1 MEKVIEKIMSA
12 RSAAI
17 LPHVNEDADALGS
30 CFALAGVMRSMGKKA
45 VVYVNGTVEGRLSFM
60 GSEYEEYVPGKKYEH
75 DLCVCLDCG
84 DLGRIGGRRELFDAI
99 GNSVNIDHHYTNTN
113 FADENYVDG
122 SASST
127 GEILY
132 RLLKNAGI
140 EITKETARRLYTAIC
155 SDTGC
160 FKYSSVSPETMRAAA
175 ELIETGIDHAEIAR
189 LLFDCETLEA
199 AKLKAEATEKM
210 ESFYGGKLR
219 IVTMPEGMCGRYG
232 IAVEDAPNLVD
243 IPRTI
248 VGTEIA
254 VCIKELEDEVRVN
267 LRSNGEADVSII
279 AAKLG
284 GGGHKKAAGCTVKN
298 ASADGVK
305 EEIIKECG
313 YLI

>member
-1 MEKVIEKIMSA
+1 MEKVIEKILSA
-12 RSAAI
+12 KSAAI
-17 LPHVNEDADALGS
+17 LPHVKEDADALGS
-30 CFALAGVMRSMGKKA
+30 CFALAEVMRCMGKKA
-45 VVYVNGTVEGRLSFM
+45 VVYVSGPVEGRLGFM
-60 GSEYEEYVPGKKYEH
+60 GSGYEEYIPGEKYDH

-84 DLGRIGGRRELFDAI
+84 DLGRIGARREIFESI
-99 GNSVNIDHHYTNTN
+99 GNTVNIDHHYTNTHY
-113 FADENYVDG
+113 ADENYVDG

-132 RLLKNAGI
+132 RLLKDAGI
-140 EITKETARRLYTAIC
+140 GLTKETARQLYTAIC

-175 ELIETGIDHAEIAR
+175 ELIEMDIDHAEIAR

-199 AKLKAEATEKM
+199 AKLKAEATEKL
-210 ESFYGGKLR
+210 ESFYDGKLR
-219 IVTMPEGMCGRYG
+219 IVTMPGGMCSRYG
-232 IAVEDAPNLVD
+232 ISPEDAPNLVD

-248 VGTEIA
+248 EGTEIA
-254 VCIKELEDEVRVN
+254 VCIKDLDGEIRVN
-267 LRSNGEADVSII
+267 LRSNGEADVSLV

-284 GGGHKKAAGCTVKN
+284 GGGHKKAAGCSIKN
-298 ASADGVK
+298 ASIDGIK